1 MKQTISFGQFQDA
14 FYNMDRQNQ
23 FTYKGKKA
31 LFEYLE
37 EYEDDTD
44 EQIELDVIALC
55 CDFTEYDS
63 LEDFWQEYDKED
75 FPDIEAI
82 EYNTMLIPINDDAFI
97 IQTF

>member
-1 MKQTISFGQFQDA
+1 MKQTINFWQFNDA
-14 FYNMDRQNQ
+14 FYKMDREHQ
-23 FTYKGKKA
+23 FTNKGKKA

-55 CDFTEYDS
+55 CDFTEYD
-63 LEDFWQEYDKED
+63 KED

-97 IQTF
+97 IQSF

>member
-37 EYEDDTD
+37 EYEDNTD
-44 EQIELDVIALC
+44 EQIELDIIALC
-55 CDFTEYDS
+55 CDYVEYDN
-63 LEDFWQEYDKED
+63 LEEFHLEYDAED

-82 EYNTMLIPINDDAFI
+82 EYNTMLIPIDDEAFI
-97 IQTF
+97 IQAF